1 MAQTPS
7 LINGIRYDVSS
18 YMIKFNGRSLSTF
31 GVKSLTYD
39 DGLEPGEVYGT
50 SPQKIGRTRGKY
62 TSEASLELWADE
74 SIEFEDMIAPN
85 GGLGEIPF
93 TIEVSISETGRT
105 PIFDQ
110 IVGCRIKKRSMEMPA
125 SGGSDGA
132 SVKYEL
138 DVMFLTRNGKSLLS
152 NLTR

>member
-18 YMIKFNGRSLSTF
+18 YRITFNGRALSTF
-31 GVKSLTYD
+31 GVKSLTYEED
-39 DGLEPGEVYGT
+39 LEPGEIYGT

-62 TSEASLELWADE
+62 GVSASLELWADE
-74 SIEFEDMIAPN
+74 AIEFESLIAPN

-93 TIEVSISETGRT
+93 QIGVAISETGRT
-105 PIFDQ
+105 PIFDE
-110 IVGCRIKKRSMEMPA
+110 IVGCRVKKRSMEMPGA
-125 SGGSDGA
+125 GGSDGA

-138 DVMFLTRNGKSLLS
+138 DVMYLKRNGKSLLS
-152 NLTR
+152 RVLQ